1 MPRGQ
6 GVSLLAAT
14 HRPVHSS
21 ADSAGHVMGTL
32 GPAARAVAV
41 AGLLSER
48 ALQTAHSHATGPSIQ
63 RAVLLPRGSRWPRWL
78 RGRAGDRSEALRLL
92 TQCVSTF
99 TPAPRPP
106 FLGDDVT
113 PPPVTRAAF
122 VHRVCSALH
131 KDPGLMM

>member
-48 ALQTAHSHATGPSIQ
+48 ALQTARALTCHRPFHSESSPAAPGEQMAPLAQGQSWGQKRGPS
-63 RAVLLPRGSRWPRWL
+63 
-78 RGRAGDRSEALRLL
+78 
-92 TQCVSTF
+92 
-99 TPAPRPP
+99 TPDPMRFHLHPCS
-106 FLGDDVT
+106 
-113 PPPVTRAAF
+113 PPPLSR
-122 VHRVCSALH
+122 
-131 KDPGLMM
+131 